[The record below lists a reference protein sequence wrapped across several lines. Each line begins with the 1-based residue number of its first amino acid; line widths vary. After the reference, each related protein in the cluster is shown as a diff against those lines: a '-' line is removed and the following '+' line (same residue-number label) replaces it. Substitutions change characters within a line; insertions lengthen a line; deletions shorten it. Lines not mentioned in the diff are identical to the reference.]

1 MGDGRMS
8 IINSNFRSLGSY
20 IMENVYKIPDY
31 QREYSWE
38 ETELEDLWMDLGQI
52 INGETES
59 HFFGQIVIHIDKKVD
74 EKLIIDGQQRTS
86 TTVILLAAMRD
97 LFIKIHDCGWEDAR
111 FDAEDIT
118 TKFIGRYTQTRDE
131 RKLILGE
138 NDKDYFSNRIQ
149 FMTPETKSWRS

>member
-1 MGDGRMS
+1 
-8 IINSNFRSLGSY
+8 
-20 IMENVYKIPDY
+20 MENVYKIPDY

-38 ETELEDLWMDLGQI
+38 ETELEDLWMDLSQI

-97 LFIKIHDCGWEDAR
+97 LFIKIHDYGWEDAR

-138 NDKDYFSNRIQ
+138 NDKEYFSNRIQ
-149 FMTPETKSWRS
+149 FMTPETKKKQKL